1 MREKHSP
8 RRYLVAICLALLML
22 LEWSGVWQ
30 PTTVPVVTVSAQ
42 TERTAGVASD
52 DAQKLLITLDVLES
66 SATTLRKTYEADK
79 DCRALRQA
87 QDVIEAL
94 LVLAPAGSESYLRGK
109 AEWNRIIGL
118 IPRCNQVVVAS
129 PPGSAAAE
137 STKTVVI
144 RGGGGCTSGLLAE
157 LVAQDRWFISDYAER
172 AKIEMDVTA
181 ISGADRIL
189 LDVTPGKRGE
199 GTELPY
205 RTIQPQCD
213 PRRPG
218 VKGMSE
224 VILSYNLMTA
234 VQQSA
239 WLQGI
244 PNPIKDLF
252 LKWSPTN
259 STQFPWPVGA
269 SSFVNPTRPSF
280 GPGFGTPAPA
290 MAPNIWGIPLP
301 AYTQPAP

>member
-22 LEWSGVWQ
+22 LDWSGVWQ
-30 PTTVPVVTVSAQ
+30 PMAVPEATVSAQ
-42 TERTAGVASD
+42 TERAAGVASD
-52 DAQKLLITLDVLES
+52 DAEKLMVTLDVLENN
-66 SATTLRKTYEADK
+66 ATALRKAYEVNK

-87 QDVIEAL
+87 QDVVEAL

-109 AEWNRIIGL
+109 AEWNRILGL
-118 IPRCNQVVVAS
+118 NPRCSPAVLTPRAGGGAEAS
-129 PPGSAAAE
+129 TG
-137 STKTVVI
+137 TVVI

-157 LVAQDRWFISDYAER
+157 LLAQDGSFISDYAER
-172 AKIEMDVTA
+172 AKIEMDLTA
-181 ISGADRIL
+181 ISNAGRIL
-189 LDVTPGKRGE
+189 LDVTPSQRGE
-199 GTELPY
+199 AGELPY
-205 RTIQPQCD
+205 RTIQAQCD
-213 PRRPG
+213 PKHPG

-252 LKWSPTN
+252 SKWSPTN

-269 SSFVNPTRPSF
+269 PSFVNPTRPSF